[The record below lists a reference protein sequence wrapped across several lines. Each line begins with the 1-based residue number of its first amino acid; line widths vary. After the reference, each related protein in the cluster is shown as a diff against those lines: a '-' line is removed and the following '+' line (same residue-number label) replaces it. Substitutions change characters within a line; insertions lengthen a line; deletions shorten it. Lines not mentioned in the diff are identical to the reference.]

1 MKENKKDDREAGELV
16 ILIKHVMKYNQI
28 RSKTTKTLI
37 LLFMVICTSNNLL
50 SFVFNDCIFTA
61 LVLSL

>member
-28 RSKTTKTLI
+28 RSKTTKKLI
-37 LLFMVICTSNNLL
+37 YMYLFICLW
-50 SFVFNDCIFTA
+50 
-61 LVLSL
+61 